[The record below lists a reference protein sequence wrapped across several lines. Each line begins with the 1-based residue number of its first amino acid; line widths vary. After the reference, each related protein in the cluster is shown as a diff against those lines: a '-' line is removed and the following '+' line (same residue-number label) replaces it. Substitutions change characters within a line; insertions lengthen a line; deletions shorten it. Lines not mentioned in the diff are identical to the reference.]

1 MLKHLLRTLLPLAL
15 GLSFGLTAAQAAIYT
30 WTDASGRVNVSNVTP
45 PEGTRVTSVVPESPP
60 SNATTDEATR
70 RLQALA
76 DRVRQLEIEAQFAQ
90 PPPPVATYQAPPVAT
105 YQAPPVATYQMP
117 PVQYS
122 EFPSAYADASDP
134 GCNPAWAGCGNWW
147 MPFGYGYP
155 IVVVQSPF
163 RHARPIKGGGHNM
176 PVQRPMRPF
185 GVAYRR

>member
-15 GLSFGLTAAQAAIYT
+15 GLSFGLQAAQAAIYT
-30 WTDASGRVNVSNVTP
+30 WTDASGRVNVSNLAP

-60 SNATTDEATR
+60 VAPGTSIADDAAR
-70 RLQALA
+70 RLEVQALA
-76 DRVRQLEIEAQFAQ
+76 DRVRQLEFDAQFAQ
-90 PPPPVATYQAPPVAT
+90 RQPAPVAT

-122 EFPSAYADASDP
+122 EFPPAYADTPDL
-134 GCNPAWAGCGNWW
+134 GCNPSWAGCGNWW